1 MKDFKF
7 FRNEE
12 SVGVINLM
20 DYETRFTIAQPSF
33 QTNNVEFCFQF
44 NDEEPVVFGRGPN
57 DLHIHI
63 SPSPNGNVTFNDNE
77 RVFKIFARER
87 QNA

>member
-7 FRNEE
+7 FRNDE

-20 DYETRFTIAQPSF
+20 DYEPQFTFRQPTF
-33 QTNNVEFCFQF
+33 NDTEFCYQF
-44 NDEEPVVFGRGPN
+44 DNEEPVVFGTGPN

-63 SPSPNGNVTFNDNE
+63 SPSPNGNIEFNNNG
-77 RVFKIFARER
+77 RVFRLFARER
-87 QNA
+87 QND

>member
-33 QTNNVEFCFQF
+33 QTDNVEFCF
-44 NDEEPVVFGRGPN
+44 NLMMKN
-57 DLHIHI
+57 L
-63 SPSPNGNVTFNDNE
+63 
-77 RVFKIFARER
+77 
-87 QNA
+87 